1 MADPILVDG
10 QTLEEISNLLLV
22 AMLAATDE
30 GNVGAANVAMG
41 LIRDL
46 RTQETDRTDKADAKK
61 AARAARRKRPEALSH
76 KKRLMRS
83 LRTYQEI
90 ADTGS
95 GIARINAQKAA
106 DAIIDRLDV
115 LAAQATPEKVLSAAE
130 RLAVLTEDCRGAPDE
145 ELEVVVR
152 EWLSRLKYDLS
163 VDSDG
168 VPHLV
173 RSGLRLV
180 E

>member
-1 MADPILVDG
+1 MADPILVG
-10 QTLEEISNLLLV
+10 GVTLDQAS
-22 AMLAATDE
+22 AMLLGGMLQAALA

-46 RTQETDRTDKADAKK
+46 RTKETEQASRE
-61 AARAARRKRPEALSH
+61 AAESASRSARRKRPERLTERN
-76 KKRLMRS
+76 RLMRS